1 MSGRADFASVDAR
14 TRWLGAA
21 GSALAAATVALSAYA
36 THAAHGDA
44 RHFLYI
50 AAVLGF
56 GHGVAIAALAPRT
69 NGLLR
74 FIALCGLLLGTVL
87 FSGSLTLRYLF
98 EVPVRLAAIGGSV
111 LILSWLLHAAAT
123 LRR

>member
-1 MSGRADFASVDAR
+1 MTRSDFPGIGVRA
-14 TRWLGAA
+14 RWLGAA
-21 GSALAAATVALSAYA
+21 GSVLAAAAVALSAYA
-36 THAAHGDA
+36 THATHVEA
-44 RHFLYI
+44 RSFLYI

-56 GHGVAIAALAPRT
+56 GHGVALAALAPGA
-69 NGLLR
+69 NGRLR

-87 FSGSLTLRYLF
+87 FSGSLTLRYVF
-98 EVPVRLAAIGGSV
+98 DVPVRLAATGGGV

>member
-1 MSGRADFASVDAR
+1 MSRSDFPAVDAR
-14 TRWLGAA
+14 ARWLGAA
-21 GSALAAATVALSAYA
+21 GSVLAAATVALSAYS

-44 RHFLYI
+44 RNFLYI

>member
-1 MSGRADFASVDAR
+1 MSRSGFPKIDAR
-14 TRWLGAA
+14 ARWLGAA
-21 GSALAAATVALSAYA
+21 GSVLAAGGVALSAYA
-36 THAAHGDA
+36 THAAHGEA

-56 GHGVAIAALAPRT
+56 GHGVALAALPPRSC
-69 NGLLR
+69 GRLQ
-74 FIALCGLLLGTVL
+74 FIALCGLLLGALL
-87 FSGSLTLRYLF
+87 FSGSLTLRYVF
-98 EVPVRLAAIGGSV
+98 DVPVRLAAAGGSV